1 MNTTTLPRSDAVP
14 AWHYILLAVGDAL
27 VLLAFAAIG
36 RASHSLTDGNP
47 LVATLLTA
55 SPFLATWAVVAPLMY
70 VYGKGVQALNS
81 AGWWLAHTAL
91 TWLVAGPLGL
101 ALRLVL
107 FRRPFI
113 LIFMLVTMATV
124 WLMMLV
130 WRGVYWLV
138 VKKLAA

>member
-1 MNTTTLPRSDAVP
+1 MNTTTLPRSETLP
-14 AWHYILLAVGDAL
+14 AWNYILLAVGDAL

-36 RASHSLTDGNP
+36 RASHSLTAGNP
-47 LVATLLTA
+47 LVATIVTA
-55 SPFLATWAVVAPLMY
+55 SPFLAAWAVVAPLMY
-70 VYGKGVQALNS
+70 VYGRGARALAS
-81 AGWWLAHTAL
+81 PGRWLAHTAL
-91 TWLVAGPLGL
+91 AWLIAGPLGL

-113 LIFMLVTMATV
+113 LTFALVTMATV

-130 WRGVYWLV
+130 WRGVYRLV